1 MKNIISF
8 LCCFVLLLLVSPVWG
23 QVDVR
28 VEPVR
33 STMLLGENV
42 SVKVTFVNYT
52 DAKITLDNSPEHQWL
67 VFSVHEAGQAHDMN
81 PLARARFPKLV
92 LSPGSRK
99 SFEVNLS
106 PYFNFQRAN
115 NYQVVATVVMP
126 DGVTTYSSRR
136 APFLLSAGSEVR
148 AFRVQMRGHWMK
160 ISVRMLM
167 LKQKTCL
174 FGQVYDL
181 DANRVVG
188 ACYLGQ
194 HLNFQQPSIMLDAA
208 QNLHCLVQSTPV
220 YFTYSVMDTHGR
232 RSSCKIMQRSGG
244 PVMLSGSGRG
254 ITPQGVVPYVKKPAK
269 QEDEHNITDRP
280 F

>member
-1 MKNIISF
+1 MKSIVSLVCCLIALF
-8 LCCFVLLLLVSPVWG
+8 LSLPVQA
-23 QVDVR
+23 QVDVH
-28 VEPVR
+28 VEPTR
-33 STMLLGENV
+33 RTMLLGENV
-42 SVKVTFVNYT
+42 IVKVTFVNHT
-52 DAKITLDNSPEHQWL
+52 DAKISLTNSPEHQWL
-67 VFSVHEAGQAHDMN
+67 SFSVHESGQSYNMR
-81 PLARARFPKLV
+81 PLARTRFPKLE
-92 LSPGSRK
+92 LSPGARK
-99 SFEVNLS
+99 SYEVNLS

-115 NYQVVATVVMP
+115 NYQVVASVVMP
-126 DGVTTYSSRR
+126 DGVTTYSSAR

-148 AFRVQMRGHWMK
+148 SFRVQLRGHRMK

-167 LKQKTCL
+167 LNQKTCL
-174 FGQVYDL
+174 FGQVYDM
-181 DANRVVG
+181 DSDRVVG